1 MNKILKCDRL
11 GQVEDAR
18 KHLCYPGLHP
28 DPAELQKL
36 QIVEKHINKCGDVRR
51 IRDWNSVLREV
62 DAAVAAGADSCV
74 QVLFDYMLVEVNLLL
89 WCEKCLNWLEIEFTA
104 LYV

>member
-1 MNKILKCDRL
+1 VNKILKCNRL

-74 QVLFDYMLVEVNLLL
+74 QVLFL
-89 WCEKCLNWLEIEFTA
+89 
-104 LYV
+104 LYVS